1 MFHCFSGDASLA
13 RLAVSHGWF
22 LSFAG
27 PVSFGPNEAL
37 REALRVVPPS
47 RLLVETDAPYLT
59 VHPFRGRPNAPYL
72 LPGTVRT
79 VADVTGRPLADVCAS
94 IVATTESVYGS
105 W

>member
-1 MFHCFSGDASLA
+1 M
-13 RLAVSHGWF
+13 SHGWF

-27 PVSFGPNEAL
+27 PVSFGPNEGLRDAL
-37 REALRVVPPS
+37 REVPPS
-47 RLLVETDAPYLT
+47 QLLVETDAPYLT

-79 VADVTGRPLADVCAS
+79 VAEVTGRSLEDVCRS
-94 IVATTESVYGS
+94 VAATSEAVYGT